1 VPFHRATTVL
11 YVHGF
16 RSSSQ
21 SRKAKQLGAW
31 IAEHRPEVRFLS
43 PDLSFDPATALTLL
57 ETACGAC
64 VPSELTLVG
73 SSLGGFYALVLA
85 ERFGCKAVLLN
96 PSLRPYE
103 TLRAHLGA
111 QTNLYSGE
119 PFVFEARHL
128 DFLRVRAIEKV
139 ARPENY
145 FPIVEMGDELLDHR
159 RTLEYFA
166 GSHSIVVTGGDHELK
181 SFPQHIPRLIAFA
194 EGG

>member
-1 VPFHRATTVL
+1 MATAL
-11 YVHGF
+11 YIHGF

-21 SRKAKQLGAW
+21 SRKAQQLGAW
-31 IAEHRPEVRFLS
+31 MAEHRPDVRFLC
-43 PDLSFDPATALTLL
+43 PDLSFDPAAALAQL
-57 ETACGAC
+57 EAVCGAC
-64 VPSELTLVG
+64 LPSELTLVG

-111 QTNLYSGE
+111 QTNLYTGE
-119 PFVFEARHL
+119 PFVLETRHL
-128 DFLRVRAIEKV
+128 DFLRLQAVEKV

-159 RTLEYFA
+159 CTLEHFA

-181 SFPQHIPRLIAFA
+181 SFPQHIPALIAFA
-194 EGG
+194 EGGQ